1 MTSSSSFSASSGARK
16 NMLDREVTPFDEAS
30 SSERTTSFVKEEK
43 SSEDTPSVSPPQ
55 AAVPVALP
63 QPAHRSRKRK
73 HPQPSTAN
81 PGPSGLSKKA
91 KRAPQH
97 PPIVIPE
104 YSWVHSD
111 VDKHMSIYNTR
122 DKVGQFVVVHPVC
135 EDPFVEYAVVK
146 PCRARERI
154 YMKPSPDN
162 YDFTY
167 VYDYLFK
174 EYNVT
179 FPLIDFEAGM
189 LTLINIAPS
198 QLHPNSWAFVRCFK
212 LLCGHLGLVPSISVF
227 TYFYQMKFGKLV
239 GWVSLSAS
247 HGSPLFTL
255 YNSSYKHFKPHFFKL
270 CCCSE
275 DAEKRLL
282 FRSNRVPRHPLY
294 WQKPTRFQPLP
305 DYRLTAEEKV
315 AIGAIQ

>member
-1 MTSSSSFSASSGARK
+1 
-16 NMLDREVTPFDEAS
+16 
-30 SSERTTSFVKEEK
+30 
-43 SSEDTPSVSPPQ
+43 VSPHH
-55 AAVPVALP
+55 AAVLVAPP
-63 QPAHRSRKRK
+63 QPIYRSRKRS
-73 HPQPSTAN
+73 HPQSSTAN
-81 PGPSGLSKKA
+81 PGPSSVSKRA
-91 KRAPQH
+91 KRAPPH
-97 PPIVIPE
+97 PLIAIPE
-104 YSWVHSD
+104 YSWVYGD

-122 DKVGQFVVVHPVC
+122 DKVGQFVAVYPVC

-146 PCRARERI
+146 PCRAHECI
-154 YMKPSPDN
+154 YMKPAPDS

-179 FPLIDFEAGM
+179 FPLTDFEAGM
-189 LTLINIAPS
+189 LTLMNIAPS
-198 QLHPNSWAFVRCFK
+198 QLHPNYWAFVRCFE

-227 TYFYQMKFGKLV
+227 TYFYQIKFGKLV

-255 YNSSYKHFKPHFFKL
+255 YNSSYKYFKPRFFKF

-275 DAEKRLL
+275 DAEKCLL
-282 FRSNRVPRHPLY
+282 FRSDRAPRHPLY

-305 DYRLTAEEKV
+305 NYRLTAEEKV
-315 AIGAIQ
+315 AIDAIRQLPRPLHTRALLCLPLVEDPDALFLGTSYLCPQTCLTLPF